1 MRRPTKKVPAKKAA
15 VKKSRPARKPAR
27 GASSSGVLDKAIDV
41 VKWVDSPFKLIAV
54 IMLGVFGLAGWLVY
68 ENRDKLVN
76 KIVTYDAMPVMVND
90 ERLIQTGQQALKDMN
105 AQTMVVYSVDLAKNT
120 RTIKVALSQKGRNT
134 ALENKSASFFSSS
147 PYRNQAAIALL
158 TGEMFCEPFKPS
170 SDIGDWLVEIGVT
183 YACRAAIPPEVG
195 SMIGYATFG
204 FATQPRDMIS
214 VKTRINQATASMA
227 R

>member
-1 MRRPTKKVPAKKAA
+1 MRRPTKKAPAKK
-15 VKKSRPARKPAR
+15 KRPARKPAR

-76 KIVTYDAMPVMVND
+76 KIVTYDAMPIMVNED
-90 ERLIQTGQQALKDMN
+90 RLIQIGQQALRDLN
-105 AQTMVVYSVDLAKNT
+105 AQTMVIYSVDLAKNT
-120 RTIKVALSQKGRNT
+120 RTIKIAMSQKSRNS
-134 ALENKSASFFSSS
+134 ALENKSAAFFSSS

-158 TGEMFCEPFKPS
+158 TGEMFCEPFTPS
-170 SDIGDWLVEIGVT
+170 SDIGEWLVETGVT

-204 FATQPRDMIS
+204 FSAQPRDMVS
-214 VKTRINQATASMA
+214 VKTRINQATSSMA